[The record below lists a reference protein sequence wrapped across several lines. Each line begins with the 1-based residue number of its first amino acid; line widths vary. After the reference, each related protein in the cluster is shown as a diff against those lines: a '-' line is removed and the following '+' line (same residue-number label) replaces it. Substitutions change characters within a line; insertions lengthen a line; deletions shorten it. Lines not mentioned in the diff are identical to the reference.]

1 MGVTTA
7 LRRELK
13 QRFLPL
19 LQEKGFI
26 QDDRDAPQS
35 IHFRREAGDAVH
47 LLEIQWDK
55 YGGPTFVINFG
66 TCPAGGLN
74 TPNGQFPVEQ
84 VYTGW
89 LRESGRLQPK
99 RGRGTSSWF
108 SQKKPWLRRIFA
120 KQEFRP
126 PDEVVGELLALFPQV
141 ETYWTTGAIGHNLLM
156 VRFPDR

>member
-19 LQEKGFI
+19 LLDKGFV
-26 QDDRDAPQS
+26 QDDRDAPQT
-35 IHFRREAGDAVH
+35 IHFRRSAGDAVH

-66 TCPAGGLN
+66 TCPAEGLN
-74 TPNGQFPVEQ
+74 TPNGHFAAEQ
-84 VYTGW
+84 VYAGW

-99 RGRGTSSWF
+99 RGTGTGSWF
-108 SQKKPWLRRIFA
+108 SQKKPWLQRIFA
-120 KQEFRP
+120 KQELRP
-126 PDEVVGELLALFPQV
+126 PDEVVRDLLALFPQV
-141 ETYWTTGAIGHNLLM
+141 EAYWATGAIGDNLM
-156 VRFPDR
+156 MTRFPDR

>member
-1 MGVTTA
+1 MGLTTP

-13 QRFLPL
+13 QRFFPL
-19 LQEKGFI
+19 LGEKGFI
-26 QDDRDAPQS
+26 QDDRDAPHT
-35 IHFRREAGDAVH
+35 IHFRRPAGDVVH
-47 LLEIQWDK
+47 LLEVQWDK

>member
-1 MGVTTA
+1 MGVTTP

-13 QRFLPL
+13 QRFFPL
-19 LQEKGFI
+19 LGEKGFI
-26 QDDRDAPQS
+26 QDDRDAPHT
-35 IHFRREAGDAVH
+35 IHFRRPADDVVH
-47 LLEIQWDK
+47 LLEVQWDK